1 MVSTGLR
8 EVGEKLKIAIAGA
21 GMTGA
26 YLYRMLKRQGH
37 RVDIFDVRAATRC
50 GLHPCAWGTSKGFT
64 ALVAAAGLEPQ
75 KYILQKLDHVIIDG
89 VKIKAELKTFDKPG
103 LIGDLLQGAEVS
115 YAPFEPAIYE
125 RVIDAT
131 GVARAFL
138 PPIADDIILPCEQK
152 RVRAAGPLENRIMLD
167 SIGYSWCFP
176 LGEDQYHIGGGSL
189 AAASNPGLK
198 NRKRFLCDQGET
210 LCGCRGNVRLTSP
223 HGALPF
229 VVDQGLW
236 SIWGVGE
243 AIGCVAPL
251 AGDGVVPGM
260 QSVRIL
266 IDHWQN
272 REAYTDAI
280 LQEFSWMKQ
289 ERQVIERLRRRKHL
303 GISAAWVLKKN
314 SRRMGMDVP
323 LKDAL
328 RLLKNLKP
336 A

>member
-1 MVSTGLR
+1 LR
-8 EVGEKLKIAIAGA
+8 EAWEKLKIAIAGA

-26 YLYRMLKRQGH
+26 YLYRLLKTQGH
-37 RVDIFDVRAATRC
+37 RVDVFDVRAATRC

-64 ALVAAAGLEPQ
+64 ALVAAVGLEPQ
-75 KYILQKLDHVIIDG
+75 KYILQELDHVIIDD
-89 VKIKAELKTFDKPG
+89 VKIKAALKTFDKPG
-103 LIGDLLQGAEVS
+103 LIGDLLQGAEVR
-115 YAPFEPAIYE
+115 YGGFEPGIYE

-138 PPIADDIILPCEQK
+138 PSIAADIILPCEQK
-152 RVRAAGPLENRIMLD
+152 RVRAAGPLENSIVLGN
-167 SIGYSWCFP
+167 IGYSWCFP

-189 AAASNPGLK
+189 IAARPPGLK
-198 NRKRFLCDQGET
+198 DRERSLCDQGET

-229 VVDQGLW
+229 VVDHGRW
-236 SIWGVGE
+236 SVWGVGE

-251 AGDGVVPGM
+251 AGDGVIPGM

-272 REAYTDAI
+272 PEAYTNAI
-280 LQEFSWMKQ
+280 LREFRWMNR
-289 ERQVIERLRRRKHL
+289 ERRVIERLRRRRHL

-314 SRRMGMDVP
+314 SRRMGMRVP

-328 RLLKNLKP
+328 RLLRNLKP
-336 A
+336 V

>member
-1 MVSTGLR
+1 LG
-8 EVGEKLKIAIAGA
+8 KLKIAIAGA

-26 YLYRMLKRQGH
+26 YLYRMLKNQGH
-37 RVDIFDVRAATRC
+37 GVDVFDVRAATRC

-64 ALVAAAGLEPQ
+64 ALVAAAGLDPQ
-75 KYILQKLDHVIIDG
+75 KYILQELDHVIIDN
-89 VKIKAELKTFDKPG
+89 VRIKAELKTFDKPG
-103 LIGDLLQGAEVS
+103 LIRDLLQGAEVI
-115 YAPFEPAIYE
+115 YAPFEPGIYE

-138 PPIADDIILPCEQK
+138 PPIAADIILPCEQR
-152 RVRAAGPLENRIMLD
+152 RVRAAGPLENRIILG

-189 AAASNPGLK
+189 TAAGHLGSK
-198 NRKRFLCDQGET
+198 NCGMSLCEQAET

-229 VVDQGLW
+229 VVNRDRW
-236 SIWGVGE
+236 SVWGVGE

-260 QSVRIL
+260 RSVRIL
-266 IDHWQN
+266 LDNWQN
-272 REAYTDAI
+272 PEAYTNAI
-280 LQEFSWMKQ
+280 LQEFGWMKK
-289 ERQVIERLRRRKHL
+289 ERRVIERLRRRGHL

-314 SRRMGMDVP
+314 SRRMGMAVS